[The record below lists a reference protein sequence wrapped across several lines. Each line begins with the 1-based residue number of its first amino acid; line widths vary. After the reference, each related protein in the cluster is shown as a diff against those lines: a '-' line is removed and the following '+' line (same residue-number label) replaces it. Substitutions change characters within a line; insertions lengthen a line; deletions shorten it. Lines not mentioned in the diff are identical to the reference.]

1 MPNCSP
7 REEETFGH
15 LRAFFESRSTLAPK
29 GYQTMLWRT
38 TKLST
43 MRQRTRPESQHSW
56 LKTNTRSWGDE
67 NFEKVYK
74 YIVFADHS
82 DHTGRHFMAWTCF
95 LCPFEETNEFSG
107 HESPRTRRPE
117 DSDAL
122 DICWNSA
129 GDKNSLIHLMR
140 ESIGPVLEAL
150 SSPPRIQTQKIA

>member
-1 MPNCSP
+1 MANHEAINNAPTDTP
-7 REEETFGH
+7 RVATFMV
-15 LRAFFESRSTLAPK
+15 EDE
-29 GYQTMLWRT
+29 YQEL
-38 TKLST
+38 
-43 MRQRTRPESQHSW
+43 
-56 LKTNTRSWGDE
+56 GDE

-140 ESIGPVLEAL
+140 ESIDPVLEAL